1 MLKLDI
7 WNIVWTIVNILVLYA
22 IFRKFLFQPVLKVIQ
37 DRENIIKDQI
47 DNAQKVTDD
56 ANQLK
61 TDYEKKLEVAK
72 EEADKIIVE
81 ARQRSEKERAK
92 AIETTQQETQ
102 DMMERARGNIEREQE
117 NATYRFSVAYGYQ
130 EVGGLS
136 IKEAQ
141 KKADENMYANKMY
154 KKERDERM

>member
-37 DRENIIKDQI
+37 DRENMIKDQI

-72 EEADKIIVE
+72 DEADKIIVE
-81 ARQRSEKERAK
+81 ARQRSEK
-92 AIETTQQETQ
+92 
-102 DMMERARGNIEREQE
+102 
-117 NATYRFSVAYGYQ
+117 
-130 EVGGLS
+130 
-136 IKEAQ
+136 KEPRLL
-141 KKADENMYANKMY
+141 KLHSRKL
-154 KKERDERM
+154 RI

>member
-37 DRENIIKDQI
+37 DRENIIKNQI

-61 TDYEKKLEVAK
+61 ADYEKKLEVAK
-72 EEADKIIVE
+72 DEADKIIVE

-92 AIETTQQETQ
+92 AIEATKQETQ
-102 DMMERARGNIEREQE
+102 ACSTSND
-117 NATYRFSVAYGYQ
+117 
-130 EVGGLS
+130 LS
-136 IKEAQ
+136 RPPGHDIFFLLLLWLHNGHLIHDQ
-141 KKADENMYANKMY
+141 I
-154 KKERDERM
+154 